1 MNLRTPANHIEQ
13 NLDAFLTRCGAR
25 ELVIAIVGL
34 GYVGL
39 PLANAALRK
48 GFRVIGVDV
57 DASKVEALLEGR
69 SYIRHIDNASI
80 RAMTRSGRFEPSS
93 DFSVLRDADAVI
105 MCVPTPLTLYREPDM
120 SYIENTS
127 RSIAR
132 HLRRGQ
138 LVVLESTTYPGTTN
152 EVVLPLLEES
162 GLKSDTDFGLAY
174 SPERED
180 PGNPNFETSSIPK
193 VVGAD
198 TEPVRQMA
206 QALYGAFVD
215 HIVPVADTKT
225 AEAVKITENIFRA
238 VNIALVNELKVLF
251 SAMDIDVWNVIDAA
265 KTKPFGFMPFYP
277 GPGLGGHC
285 IPIDPFY
292 LTWKAREFGLSTRF
306 IELAGEINNFMP
318 RHVIE
323 TCARELSDRCGLA
336 MKGAKVLVVGLA
348 YKKNVDDMRESPSL
362 VLVELLRS
370 RGAEVSYY
378 DPFVPVVPVT
388 REHPELAGE
397 TSIAWS
403 PETLRKF
410 DMALISTD
418 HDGVDYEELVQCVP
432 LTVDTRNVLKDLAS
446 KHAATIAKA

>member
-1 MNLRTPANHIEQ
+1 MDTQQANHIDKIAD
-13 NLDAFLTRCGAR
+13 LFAARCRAR
-25 ELVIAIVGL
+25 DIVIGIVGL

-57 DASKVEALLEGR
+57 DSAKIVALREGR
-69 SYIRHIDNASI
+69 SYIRHVDHSAI
-80 RAMTRSGRFEPSS
+80 REMNGTGRFRASA
-93 DFSVLRDADAVI
+93 DFAVLAEADAVI

-120 SYIENTS
+120 SYIEATS
-127 RSIAR
+127 RSIAQ
-132 HLRRGQ
+132 HLRQGQ

-152 EVVLPLLEES
+152 EVVLPILESS
-162 GLKSDTDFGLAY
+162 GLVANRDFGLAY

-180 PGNPNFETSSIPK
+180 PGNPAFETSGIPK

-198 TEPVRQMA
+198 TDAVRRMT
-206 QALYGAFVD
+206 QALYGSFVD
-215 HIVPVADTKT
+215 TIVPVADTKT

-251 SAMDIDVWNVIDAA
+251 SAMDIDVWNVIEAA
-265 KTKPFGFMPFYP
+265 KTKPFGYMPFYP

-306 IELAGEINNFMP
+306 IELAGEVNNFMP
-318 RHVIE
+318 RYVVE
-323 TCARELSDRCGLA
+323 TCVRVLSDRRGLA
-336 MKGAKVLVVGLA
+336 MKNAKVLVMGLA

-362 VLVELLRS
+362 VLVELLRE

-378 DPFVPVVPVT
+378 DPYVPVVPVT
-388 REHPELAGE
+388 REHPEMAGE
-397 TSIAWS
+397 TSIAWT
-403 PETLRKF
+403 PDVLAGF

-418 HDGVDYEELVQCVP
+418 HDDVAYEELVKLVP
-432 LTVDTRNVLKDLAS
+432 LTIDTRNALRDLS
-446 KHAATIAKA
+446 LRFPDRIARA